1 MSFSISLD
9 KERESLSE
17 TGFDAFFSTVFDLT
31 RFSLFFDFLAFL
43 LAAWLSYDDDSVP
56 LEYTPP

>member
-17 TGFDAFFSTVFDLT
+17 TGFDGFFSTVFDLT
-31 RFSLFFDFLAFL
+31 RLSLFFDFLAYL
-43 LAAWLSYDDDSVP
+43 LAALLSSDDDSVP